1 MWIHLLIFGITL
13 GFSAAYNIDLAGW
26 YEISAQSMAGAQGE
40 ILVQAL
46 IGASLLIL
54 LALVMAQMN
63 AYSLMLPL
71 AKLLLE
77 ISLFGVSFLSFGSLY
92 FSLVLSE
99 NVWFDLGLVA
109 MVPFVGVVTAISAL
123 QLFDFNY
130 PYQHKFFGCL
140 ILSALSFTL
149 VLLFVRFL

>member
-13 GFSAAYNIDLAGW
+13 GFSAAYNLDLAGW
-26 YEISAQSMAGAQGE
+26 YEMSASSMADAQGE

-54 LALVMAQMN
+54 LAMVMAQMN

-71 AKLLLE
+71 AKLLME
-77 ISLFGVSFLSFGSLY
+77 ISLVGISFLSFGSLY

-99 NVWFDLGLVA
+99 NAWFDLGLAA
-109 MVPFVGVVTAISAL
+109 MVPFVGVVTAISVL

-149 VLLFVRFL
+149 VLLFIRFL

>member
-63 AYSLMLPL
+63 AYSLMRPF
-71 AKLLLE
+71 AKVILE

>member
-1 MWIHLLIFGITL
+1 M
-13 GFSAAYNIDLAGW
+13 SARSLA
-26 YEISAQSMAGAQGE
+26 EAQGE

-92 FSLVLSE
+92 FSLLLSE

-130 PYQHKFFGCL
+130 PYQQKFFGCFL
-140 ILSALSFTL
+140 LSALSFSL
-149 VLLFVRFL
+149 VLLLVRFL